1 MANNVKSYKVIAD
14 VGVVGFNGV
23 IHGHGDIITSE
34 TAPSANIK
42 AWLRFKQIEE
52 VKEEAP
58 AAEEAPAKEKGK
70 K

>member
-1 MANNVKSYKVIAD
+1 MAKTKSYKVVAD

-23 IHGHGDIITSE
+23 IHAPGEIISSDKVP
-34 TAPSANIK
+34 AANLR